1 MDAPPPGDP
10 ESVLA
15 DLQLS
20 RSLTIQ
26 WTVVGT
32 MGFGVAAAA
41 FAALYQ
47 LFTGEM
53 VTFRFASA
61 DVAWWVGPMNVLA
74 VAVLATV
81 IIVPHEWLHGVA
93 IRRYGGT
100 PRYGVGLAHFV
111 LPYAYATTDHRFT
124 RDQFLVVLL
133 APLVVLTAVGVPL
146 MIAFGW
152 SWLVVP
158 LAANAGGAVGDLW
171 MTMTLLGYP
180 SHVHV
185 EDHRTGIRI
194 LGRESDRPRELS
206 MTDAAWDAL
215 VGAAVTSVGILVA
228 LSFGGLFLL
237 DALGVGSFTL
247 GTPETITF
255 VVEYVNSPEEISV
268 SVGLG
273 VPVLGALIGLVYSFL
288 RSYRRLGRP
297 AGDGDG

>member
-1 MDAPPPGDP
+1 MVTASSGDP
-10 ESVLA
+10 ETVLA

-32 MGFGVAAAA
+32 MGFGVAVAA
-41 FAALYQ
+41 FGALYQ
-47 LFTGEM
+47 LFTGEA
-53 VTFRFASA
+53 VTFQFASA

-74 VAVLATV
+74 VAALATV
-81 IIVPHEWLHGVA
+81 ILVPHEWLHGLA
-93 IRRYGGT
+93 IRYYGGE
-100 PRYGVGLAHFV
+100 PRYGVGLAHFI

-133 APLVVLTAVGVPL
+133 VPLIGITAVGVPL
-146 MIAFGW
+146 LIVFEW
-152 SWLVVP
+152 SWLVIP

-171 MTMTLLGYP
+171 MSMTLLGYP
-180 SHVHV
+180 SHVDV

-194 LGRESDRPRELS
+194 LGRETDRPRELS
-206 MTDAAWDAL
+206 MTAVVWDAL

-237 DALGVGSFTL
+237 DALGVGSFTV
-247 GTPETITF
+247 GTPGTITY
-255 VVEYVNSPEEISV
+255 VVGYVNTPEEISV

-273 VPVLGALIGLVYSFL
+273 VPALGGLIGLAYSFV
-288 RSYRRLGRP
+288 RSYRRLGRSAG
-297 AGDGDG
+297 AGDA